1 MRVGWQSWSL
11 EVSDEW
17 SVTDHPECLSLT
29 LSDEGALQVSSAR
42 KQDGFVEEQDL
53 LFPEEERES
62 WGKWKPV
69 HCGEFDGI
77 VYEYTQEEIVWRR
90 WFLRNGPVLLFVTY
104 NGTADAAKREAAAVS
119 IVLNTVRP
127 EAGGEA

>member
-11 EVSDEW
+11 KVSDGW

-42 KQDGFVEEQDL
+42 KYDGVVKEQDFL
-53 LFPEEERES
+53 YQEEERKI
-62 WGKWKPV
+62 WGDSKPV
-69 HCGEFDGI
+69 QCGEFDGI
-77 VYEYTQEEIVWRR
+77 IYEYTQEAIAWRR
-90 WFLRNGPVLLFVTY
+90 WFLRNGPILLFVTY
-104 NGTADAAKREAAAVS
+104 NGTPEAAKREVAAVS
-119 IVLNTVRP
+119 IVLATARA

>member
-29 LSDEGALQVSSAR
+29 LSDEAALQVSSAR
-42 KQDGFVEEQDL
+42 KQDGVVAEQDL
-53 LFPEEERES
+53 LFQEEEREL

-69 HCGEFDGI
+69 QCGEFDGI
-77 VYEYTQEEIVWRR
+77 VYEYSQEAIVWRR
-90 WFLRNGPVLLFVTY
+90 WFLRNGPILLFVTY
-104 NGTADAAKREAAAVS
+104 NGTPEAAKREGAAVS
-119 IVLNTVRP
+119 TVLNTARA